1 MPVYIY
7 QGLETGNYYEFTQG
21 YHDAPL
27 SHHPETQE
35 PLKRVISAPAVVF
48 KGSGWYAKDSRSSGN
63 RTASSSSSESTPAA
77 KPAEA
82 SGGSSTD
89 G

>member
-48 KGSGWYAKDSRSSGN
+48 KGSGWYAKDSRSSSSS
-63 RTASSSSSESTPAA
+63 RTAGSSENSPAA
-77 KPAEA
+77 SPSEA
-82 SGGSSTD
+82 PSSPGTD

>member
-21 YHDAPL
+21 YHDTPL

-48 KGSGWYAKDSRSSGN
+48 KGSGWYAKDSRSAGS
-63 RTASSSSSESTPAA
+63 RTASSSESSPAA

-82 SGGSSTD
+82 SSTPGTD